1 PELAQRPVGLG
12 GGRQQYHCPA
22 VAGVREGR
30 GQHPLAAD
38 DRPRDGREPRRVPRR
53 VRKGVSRQL
62 LGPQGL
68 LAVPVDDG
76 AGDLAGLPELPDPV
90 LQSLR
95 VPDVPLVPDELLE
108 RTLELAVHRPERR
121 PVGQAVHEGGEG
133 DEQHPERQG
142 VPYRQPPADREPHDP
157 ACTVY
162 PTPRTVSM
170 TDCPPGGSRFF
181 RSSQTATSI
190 TLGRW

>member
-1 PELAQRPVGLG
+1 RGA
-12 GGRQQYHCPA
+12 
-22 VAGVREGR
+22 GR
-30 GQHPLAAD
+30 G
-38 DRPRDGREPRRVPRR
+38 G
-53 VRKGVSRQL
+53 SRQR
-62 LGPQGL
+62 LGPRGL
-68 LAVPVDDG
+68 LAVPVEDG
-76 AGDLAGLPELPDPV
+76 AGDLVVLPDLPDPV

-170 TDCPPGGSRFF
+170 TDGPPGGSSLF
-181 RSSQTATSI
+181 RGS
-190 TLGRW
+190 